1 MRNVEISEKDFKM
14 MTSFLES
21 FSVDIEDYDD
31 SDIVSE
37 YIRFSKA
44 QRESSVALS
53 NRITMNSMMLEI
65 ILGLALDEI
74 DADDLSSFGI
84 EDMELPYTIMTEFE
98 KKFDDS
104 TKDFK
109 KMVNEIKHA
118 RRNNML

>member
-21 FSVDIEDYDD
+21 FSVDTEDYDD

-44 QRESSVALS
+44 QRESSAALS

-84 EDMELPYTIMTEFE
+84 EDMELPYTTMTEFE

-109 KMVNEIKHA
+109 KMVNEIKHV

>member
-1 MRNVEISEKDFKM
+1 MRNIEISEKDFKM

-44 QRESSVALS
+44 QRESSAALS

-84 EDMELPYTIMTEFE
+84 EDMELPYTTMTEFE